1 MLLGRISQH
10 TRSLE
15 LCEIRGFLQYI
26 PDFILKLIKKK
37 RLIEAVRSICTF
49 KLIDKLLPVPLLQE
63 YVEDAKKCSEV
74 ICSSPM
80 TLDEKDKAVN
90 GKIADLRAVI
100 QCIKD
105 YNLESDYPSKTVKM
119 QIVQL
124 DLLKEKCRSLAP
136 ALVPK
141 VEQQE
146 ERKRKKPD
154 TSPSL
159 PKLQPGKLPKIK
171 FIFGGSRT

>member
-15 LCEIRGFLQYI
+15 LCGIPGFVQYI
-26 PDFILKLIKKK
+26 PDFIQKLIKKK
-37 RLIEAVRSICTF
+37 RVIEAVRSICTF

-105 YNLESDYPSKTVKM
+105 YNLESDYPSKT
-119 QIVQL
+119 
-124 DLLKEKCRSLAP
+124 R
-136 ALVPK
+136 
-141 VEQQE
+141 
-146 ERKRKKPD
+146 
-154 TSPSL
+154 
-159 PKLQPGKLPKIK
+159 
-171 FIFGGSRT
+171 

>member
-1 MLLGRISQH
+1 M
-10 TRSLE
+10 
-15 LCEIRGFLQYI
+15 
-26 PDFILKLIKKK
+26 
-37 RLIEAVRSICTF
+37 
-49 KLIDKLLPVPLLQE
+49 
-63 YVEDAKKCSEV
+63 
-74 ICSSPM
+74 
-80 TLDEKDKAVN
+80 N

-105 YNLESDYPSKTVKM
+105 CNLESDYPSKTVKR

-124 DLLKEKCRSLAP
+124 DLLKEKCRSLVP
-136 ALVPK
+136 SLVPK

-146 ERKRKKPD
+146 ERKRKKPN

-171 FIFGGSRT
+171 FIFGGSRP